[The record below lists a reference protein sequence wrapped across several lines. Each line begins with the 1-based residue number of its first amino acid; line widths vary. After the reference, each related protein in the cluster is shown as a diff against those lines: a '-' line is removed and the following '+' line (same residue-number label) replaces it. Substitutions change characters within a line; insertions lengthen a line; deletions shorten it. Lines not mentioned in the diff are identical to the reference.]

1 MKKLLAM
8 LLALLLLLAMTAG
21 CGEKKVEGA
30 AGAPAAGDASAVS
43 TTEDVQS
50 RLFVG
55 PVYDEWSDMTDEE
68 LYEMAKKETGTVTV
82 YGSSS
87 RLPKIANMFMADYPG
102 VSAEAYDLDGGEAK
116 DKIRIEAQTGN
127 YNADV
132 LQCSDTNGA
141 MYFEFFPEGYLET
154 YYPRDIAA
162 DCVDESLLKYGMPF
176 YTGLSF
182 WYYNT
187 KAFPDGSPVT
197 NVWDFVETNPD
208 GTQKY
213 DIICKNIGEEDTY
226 LALFC
231 TYIQN
236 ADKMAEAY
244 KAKYGTDV
252 EYTYDADELGFAANN
267 AGYEWIY
274 RLSQMKMTFDGDGDN
289 IVRAVHE
296 SVDAN
301 KPLLG
306 LASAGKVVNRDD
318 NGYNIA
324 WIVDIEPYANMMNVN
339 YLYLVKGGD
348 NPAGARL
355 FIRYMLG
362 GPDGSA
368 RGLAA
373 QMKEG
378 NWSVRHGYTFSGNPF
393 SIAESS
399 AITPDTEG
407 IYEVYLDAQDFWTY
421 WLSKSKF
428 TK

>member
-8 LLALLLLLAMTAG
+8 LLALVMLFALAAG
-21 CGEKKVEGA
+21 CGEKEAEGGA
-30 AGAPAAGDASAVS
+30 APDAAPGTAAG
-43 TTEDVQS
+43 TEETGDK
-50 RLFVG
+50 LFVG
-55 PVYDEWSDMTDEE
+55 PVYDEWSDKTDAE
-68 LYEMAKKETGTVTV
+68 LYELAKKDSGTITI

-87 RLPKIANMFMADYPG
+87 RLPKIANMFTADYPG
-102 VSAEAYDLDGGEAK
+102 LKAEAYDLDQGEAK

-127 YNADV
+127 FNADV

-141 MYFEFFPEGYLET
+141 LYYEFFPEGYLKT

-162 DCVDESLLKYGMPF
+162 DCVEESLLRFGMPF

-187 KAFPDGSPVT
+187 KAFPDGCPVT
-197 NVWDFVETNPD
+197 NVWDFVELNAD

-236 ADKMAEAY
+236 ADQMAEAY
-244 KAKYGTDV
+244 KSKYGKEI
-252 EYTYDADELGFAANN
+252 EYTYDADELGFEANN

-274 RLSQMKMTFDGDGDN
+274 RLSQLKMTFDGDGDN

-296 SVDAN
+296 SIDAER
-301 KPLLG
+301 PLLG

-318 NGYNIA
+318 NGYDIA
-324 WIVDIEPYANMMNVN
+324 WVVDVEPYANMMNVN
-339 YLYLVKGGD
+339 YLYLVEGGD

-362 GPDGSA
+362 GADGTA

-378 NWSVRHGYTFSGNPF
+378 NWSVRNAYTYEGNPF
-393 SIAESS
+393 SIAEST
-399 AITPDTEG
+399 AITPDTTA